1 MVHFVRAVIIDI
13 PFLFAGKTHSLKTLH
28 TILSTGSPLKP
39 QSFDY
44 VYSEIKSHV
53 LLGSIT
59 GGTDIIACFAGNNK
73 AIPVYRGEI
82 QSAHLGCAIE
92 SWDEEG
98 DVDF

>member
-1 MVHFVRAVIIDI
+1 VIVNHNFQVI
-13 PFLFAGKTHSLKTLH
+13 LLTGKTHSLSTLH

-44 VYSEIKSHV
+44 VHNEIKNDI

-59 GGTDIIACFAGNNK
+59 GGTDIIACFAGNNV
-73 AIPVYRGEI
+73 AVPVYRGEI

-92 SWDEEG
+92 SWNDEG
-98 DVDF
+98 KPCAS